1 MGGARGLAQFSS
13 VALES
18 HTRHTHTPIVTTGDS
33 RSLNYWSVSVSPA
46 SRSAL
51 PFITSLSLTHATLR
65 DSARGA
71 GVDAGVVNA
80 WRDAASDE
88 KANSSMRW

>member
-1 MGGARGLAQFSS
+1 MFFGFARLA
-13 VALES
+13 V
-18 HTRHTHTPIVTTGDS
+18 
-33 RSLNYWSVSVSPA
+33 
-46 SRSAL
+46 AL
-51 PFITSLSLTHATLR
+51 PFITSLSQTHATLR